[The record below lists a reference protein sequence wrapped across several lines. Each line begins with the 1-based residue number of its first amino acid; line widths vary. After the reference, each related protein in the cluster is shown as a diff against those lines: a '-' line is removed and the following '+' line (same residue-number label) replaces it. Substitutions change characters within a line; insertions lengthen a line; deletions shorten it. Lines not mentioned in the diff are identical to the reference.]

1 MMTRTFSGVL
11 KMFPISQAFSPFET
25 ELRVQFFFSILQLEL
40 QKNVAN
46 HKDKDCSHPLPLTR
60 EKKSVL

>member
-1 MMTRTFSGVL
+1 MIRTSSGVL
-11 KMFPISQAFSPFET
+11 EMFPISQAFSPFET
-25 ELRVQFFFSILQLEL
+25 ELRVQFIFSILQLEL

-46 HKDKDCSHPLPLTR
+46 CKDKDCTRPLPLTT